1 MQPEYRI
8 ARKMKKLIRS
18 RGGWCVKIHG
28 SPYQDRGTPDIL
40 ACYRGQFIA
49 IEVKTSRG
57 TPEPEQLVAQRQI
70 LKAGGES
77 LITHKVEEV
86 KGVLDAI
93 DEL

>member
-8 ARKMKKLIRS
+8 AQKMKKLIRS

-40 ACYRGQFIA
+40 ACYKGRFIA

-57 TPEPEQLVAQRQI
+57 VPEPEQLAAQKQI
-70 LKAGGES
+70 LKAGGKS
-77 LITHKVEEV
+77 IITHKVEGV

>member
-8 ARKMKKLIRS
+8 AQKIKKLVRS

-28 SPYQDRGTPDIL
+28 SPYQDKGTPDIL
-40 ACYRGQFIA
+40 ACYKGRFIS
-49 IEVKTSRG
+49 IEVKTPRG
-57 TPEPEQLVAQRQI
+57 TPEPEQLAAQKQI
-70 LKAGGES
+70 LEAGGKS
-77 LITHKVEEV
+77 LITHTVKEV